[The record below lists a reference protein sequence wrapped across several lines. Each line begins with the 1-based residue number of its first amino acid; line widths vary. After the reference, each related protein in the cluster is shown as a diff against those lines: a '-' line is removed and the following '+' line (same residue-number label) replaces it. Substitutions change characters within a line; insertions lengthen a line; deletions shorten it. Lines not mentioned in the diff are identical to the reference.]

1 MPALFPL
8 FAELAA
14 MLGIGTS
21 AMFALKNIKL
31 ENKLRDEGVIPPDTG
46 KFEKSLKQIKQI
58 VIAIIALKVI
68 STLIQIKNTKR

>member
-14 MLGIGTS
+14 MLGIGAS

-31 ENKLRDEGVIPPDTG
+31 ENKLRDEGVIPPEQGT
-46 KFEKSLKQIKQI
+46 FEKSLKQIKQI
-58 VIAIIALKVI
+58 VIAIIALKII